1 MPKTHEMRESNFLK
15 KEDVGRGVLATIS
28 GCIKRNVAME
38 GAAPDHKWCLTF
50 NELEKPLV
58 LNATNIQIA
67 EQIAGSDDTDDWV
80 GVRVVLYVD
89 PNVSYGGKLVGG
101 IRLRAPKPGAVASA
115 PPPPPVDVD
124 DIPF

>member
-101 IRLRAPKPGAVASA
+101 IRLRAPKPGAAA
-115 PPPPPVDVD
+115 PTPPPPPVDVD